1 MKKLTIFYNK
11 RTGSIKELCSGEQS
25 MDWFGEEKRDYEEIF
40 DFIIV
45 DYDEYIVQNLHQFE
59 IRDNKVLL
67 KNRSSLNKYL

>member
-59 IRDNKVLL
+59 IKDSKVVL
-67 KNRSSLNKYL
+67 KNKSSLNKYL